1 MTTKE
6 VLADIEEHLDSLA
19 DSLQIDMDEID
30 VATSDGDKLQ
40 NARQAIVEAKIKIRA
55 LRFRKKDP
63 YEGW

>member
-6 VLADIEEHLDSLA
+6 VLADIEDHLDSLA

-30 VATSDGDKLQ
+30 VATPDGDKLQ
-40 NARQAIVEAKIKIRA
+40 NARQTIVEAKIKIRA

-63 YEGW
+63 FADW